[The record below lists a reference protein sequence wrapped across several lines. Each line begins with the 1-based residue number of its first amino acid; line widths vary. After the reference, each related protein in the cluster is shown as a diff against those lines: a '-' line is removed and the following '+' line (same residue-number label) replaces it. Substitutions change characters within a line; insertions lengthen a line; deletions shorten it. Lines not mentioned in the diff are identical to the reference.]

1 MKKRA
6 DIELLRVLSTFGIV
20 WFHSGAQGQE
30 FAYSGLIVFLIVS
43 MYLGGKS
50 GAGDMPTVRR
60 RAERLIVPWLVWFVF
75 YSGLN
80 VFRSLPVFAAE
91 HGLIA
96 GVLAGPSIHLWY
108 MPFIFICL
116 LTLDVVK
123 GHVSQSA
130 ISIGSGVLALLVIA
144 ATPLWRSPSM
154 ELISPLP
161 QWAHASAAIFIGV
174 FVLYLDK
181 ISRVGSSLLI
191 LAMLACVIYMIP
203 YSGIGI
209 PYLIGLVAVLVVA
222 SRLLEV
228 LSVDVSF
235 VSECTLGVYF
245 VHVFV
250 LLVFFKFGLFQGAF
264 LPVAVFVIATLA
276 VMALRKLLPGLAK
289 YWS

>member
-1 MKKRA
+1 
-6 DIELLRVLSTFGIV
+6 
-20 WFHSGAQGQE
+20 
-30 FAYSGLIVFLIVS
+30 
-43 MYLGGKS
+43 
-50 GAGDMPTVRR
+50 
-60 RAERLIVPWLVWFVF
+60 
-75 YSGLN
+75 
-80 VFRSLPVFAAE
+80 
-91 HGLIA
+91 
-96 GVLAGPSIHLWY
+96 
-108 MPFIFICL
+108 
-116 LTLDVVK
+116 
-123 GHVSQSA
+123 
-130 ISIGSGVLALLVIA
+130 
-144 ATPLWRSPSM
+144 M